1 MFIKG
6 AVFGSVTAISLWAL
20 NIFANSSDIFTP
32 LEAAEVIEPS
42 DNGDKSKKGPS
53 RRARFNFVA
62 EVVAETGAS
71 LVYIK
76 IKDRKVFKISKRLQV
91 FIWNVW
97 KTNNMKLIISLFI
110 SFICAILADFGCF
123 VFFFI

>member
-20 NIFANSSDIFTP
+20 NSVKISS

-53 RRARFNFVA
+53 RRDRFNFVA
-62 EVVAETGAS
+62 EVVTETGAS

-76 IKDRKVFKISKRLQV
+76 IKDRKVLKI
-91 FIWNVW
+91 
-97 KTNNMKLIISLFI
+97 
-110 SFICAILADFGCF
+110 
-123 VFFFI
+123 

>member
-91 FIWNVW
+91 FIWNAW
-97 KTNNMKLIISLFI
+97 KNQHHEI
-110 SFICAILADFGCF
+110 DY
-123 VFFFI
+123 

>member
-20 NIFANSSDIFTP
+20 NIFANSSDIFTK

-42 DNGDKSKKGPS
+42 DNSDKSKKGPS
-53 RRARFNFVA
+53 RRDRFNFVA
-62 EVVAETGAS
+62 EVVTETGAS

-76 IKDRKVFKISKRLQV
+76 IKDRKVFKIYEKTLQRMGKPTKISK
-91 FIWNVW
+91 
-97 KTNNMKLIISLFI
+97 
-110 SFICAILADFGCF
+110 
-123 VFFFI
+123 